1 MNELVQRAQQGDD
14 RAFIQLFERHKLEL
28 WKTATAVLNN
38 PDDAADALQD
48 TVLKAWRA
56 IPGFEGRSAVGTWL
70 MRILLR
76 ACYDIQRKRLREI
89 PHVMDGSGSGAADFP
104 ATNVVG
110 LQAGAARSAEGR
122 GVDASHDPDCD
133 LVLDV
138 RGAMGCLSADDRL
151 VLALFYLED
160 CPVKQIAHVLD
171 LSEGAVRTRLSRAR
185 DRFKAI
191 YREAKNKE
199 AGVV

>member
-70 MRILLR
+70 NRHCTGYPGPAHRIRRWKSSFLTFPSSSSR
-76 ACYDIQRKRLREI
+76 RRLR
-89 PHVMDGSGSGAADFP
+89 
-104 ATNVVG
+104 
-110 LQAGAARSAEGR
+110 
-122 GVDASHDPDCD
+122 
-133 LVLDV
+133 
-138 RGAMGCLSADDRL
+138 
-151 VLALFYLED
+151 
-160 CPVKQIAHVLD
+160 
-171 LSEGAVRTRLSRAR
+171 
-185 DRFKAI
+185 
-191 YREAKNKE
+191 
-199 AGVV
+199 